1 MLEALAPPCLTAN
14 VRPRKMKTLQKRV
27 SQFVEKNG
35 LEADVAHRL
44 LDALSELG
52 EVAKEVLKG
61 SRYGSKRFVRTED
74 FEEEL
79 GDLLFSLI
87 CIANSTGVDLEAAVV
102 AALKKYELRV
112 AAAGSPSSSNEKA

>member
-1 MLEALAPPCLTAN
+1 
-14 VRPRKMKTLQKRV
+14 MKTLQKRV

-79 GDLLFSLI
+79 GDVLFSLI
-87 CIANSTGVDLEAAVV
+87 CIANSTGVDLEAAVI

>member
-1 MLEALAPPCLTAN
+1 
-14 VRPRKMKTLQKRV
+14 MKTLQKRV

-52 EVAKEVLKG
+52 EVAKEVLKV
-61 SRYGSKRFVRTED
+61 SHYGSKRFVRTED
-74 FEEEL
+74 FEGEL
-79 GDLLFSLI
+79 GDVLFSLI